1 MFPSASPRGTLRV
14 SGKQN
19 SLFPL
24 GPVIK
29 CLLFQ
34 SHRYGLY
41 YVVDCHQGGVT
52 GTPGPP
58 GYAPVKCNRVSIN
71 VLFSFYL
78 ASKGSKKRFN
88 TDEHNASNAG

>member
-29 CLLFQ
+29 CLLKSSPDEFVIFV
-34 SHRYGLY
+34 SVHDSDYTEL
-41 YVVDCHQGGVT
+41 VV
-52 GTPGPP
+52 
-58 GYAPVKCNRVSIN
+58 K
-71 VLFSFYL
+71 FF
-78 ASKGSKKRFN
+78 
-88 TDEHNASNAG
+88 